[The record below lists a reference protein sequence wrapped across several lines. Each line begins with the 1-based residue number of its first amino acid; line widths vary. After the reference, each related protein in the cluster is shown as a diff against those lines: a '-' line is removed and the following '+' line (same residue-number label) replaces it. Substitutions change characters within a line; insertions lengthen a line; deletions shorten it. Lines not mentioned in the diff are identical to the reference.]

1 MTSKTHQRV
10 VAGLLVLCSI
20 RSAHAQTVVPRS
32 TEPSRSV
39 TLSLIEYNR
48 LTDLATRTPVP
59 PPIAP
64 VAAVLSNAELR
75 VRIDGSTAHG
85 SFRLAGQV
93 LRPGV
98 NRITLLTDAT
108 VLEANAE
115 GRPLPMIVEGRS
127 HQALLPGPGPFTANL
142 EWGSALTLKPG
153 RASFTLP
160 VPPAGAVHAVLDV
173 PGEQADVRLSAGT
186 ITQRSTLNGRTI
198 VEATLDPASPTEVS
212 WSMRDSAAIAAA
224 RDTRTVA
231 DVLTLVTLGDSDTR
245 MVALVDLTVVQGE
258 PRTAEMRLP
267 SGYQLTG
274 ITGSSLES
282 SEPADG
288 KVVLTL
294 ADPAARRH
302 QFLVTLE
309 RTHHDGSF
317 GLETGLVA
325 ITGVQRE
332 RGEVAI
338 EGIGTL
344 DLATTERGGV
354 HRIDVRELNPVLQ
367 SLARAPLLSAFRY
380 QRAAAAEPEL
390 ALSVT
395 RFPDSGVLAA
405 AVDHA
410 VATTLIT
417 AEGRALTEVQLVV
430 KNHAQ
435 PFLKVSL
442 PEGATI
448 VSVEVAGEL
457 AKPVVG
463 TDGTRVPLLRPGFR
477 PSGQYQ
483 VSFVYLHA
491 GTPFGRKGDLAM
503 TLPQMDIPVGV
514 VEWEVFAPENYSLRY
529 VDGNAVT
536 QQTLE
541 RAFMD
546 RRKERRGFVANVP
559 RPLLSEVGNGNGIVI
574 SLAPSDGPGQMRGVA
589 RDMSGAVLPGVRIE
603 IVAGSSRF
611 AANTAADGSFRIVG
625 VPQGIATIAAT
636 LPGFQTASASL
647 VVGNVGHKVDILM
660 RVGALEETIS
670 VSGNSPRIDRSARTE
685 AEQKAPP
692 SQNVINLQRRVAGV
706 LPVRVDVPRAG
717 TSYRFSRPL
726 VVDDETRV
734 SFHYRRK

>member
-10 VAGLLVLCSI
+10 LAGLLVLCSI

-32 TEPSRSV
+32 TEPSRLV

-108 VLEANAE
+108 VLEANTD

-198 VEATLDPASPTEVS
+198 VEATLDPATPTEVS
-212 WSMRDSAAIAAA
+212 WSMRDSAVIAAA

-325 ITGVQRE
+325 MTGVQRE

-463 TDGTRVPLLRPGFR
+463 TDGTRVPLLRPGIPAVGPVPGLVR
-477 PSGQYQ
+477 LSACR
-483 VSFVYLHA
+483 HA
-491 GTPFGRKGDLAM
+491 VWPQGR
-503 TLPQMDIPVGV
+503 
-514 VEWEVFAPENYSLRY
+514 S
-529 VDGNAVT
+529 
-536 QQTLE
+536 
-541 RAFMD
+541 
-546 RRKERRGFVANVP
+546 
-559 RPLLSEVGNGNGIVI
+559 
-574 SLAPSDGPGQMRGVA
+574 
-589 RDMSGAVLPGVRIE
+589 RDD
-603 IVAGSSRF
+603 
-611 AANTAADGSFRIVG
+611 TAADGHSGRPRRVGSLCAGKLFAALCRRKCRDPTDARARIYG
-625 VPQGIATIAAT
+625 SQERTTRLYRERFKAT
-636 LPGFQTASASL
+636 LERSRQRQRHRDFARSKRRPGADARRGQ
-647 VVGNVGHKVDILM
+647 GHE
-660 RVGALEETIS
+660 RRR
-670 VSGNSPRIDRSARTE
+670 PARR
-685 AEQKAPP
+685 Q
-692 SQNVINLQRRVAGV
+692 
-706 LPVRVDVPRAG
+706 D
-717 TSYRFSRPL
+717 
-726 VVDDETRV
+726 
-734 SFHYRRK
+734 